1 MKDALRSL
9 WRDLSELRAKT
20 GQKHLAVLKKLAGE
34 EQWPWAIEQART
46 LMRGKSLRWRP
57 RRRCDTLSGANYRKP
72 WLLYY
77 RRPYMAWFAAV
88 LVGLVDFLMIRED
101 CAVKLVL
108 NLLHAVQDRSRSAHC
123 SITKEL

>member
-72 WLLYY
+72 LA
-77 RRPYMAWFAAV
+77 PV
-88 LVGLVDFLMIRED
+88 LPQTLHGLVCGGACWARRFSYD
-101 CAVKLVL
+101 
-108 NLLHAVQDRSRSAHC
+108 
-123 SITKEL
+123 T